1 MKKNASDHHRQE
13 NNSRYASIMNDIDT
27 YKNEMIV
34 KFIMGAESL
43 DKFDEYVATMKSMG
57 IDEAIQMQQSGLE
70 RYNNR

>member
-1 MKKNASDHHRQE
+1 
-13 NNSRYASIMNDIDT
+13 MNDIDT

-43 DKFDEYVATMKSMG
+43 DKFDEYVATLKSMG

-70 RYNNR
+70 RYNDR